1 MTRSLLLVEDDPV
14 EAARLEAALSRKGFR
29 VTPAADGDAAL
40 ALLCAGAFDV
50 VLLDMVVPGLD
61 GMGVLAAMARRGIA
75 VPVVVQVTA
84 AGLDAAADAIRAGAR
99 DFVVKP
105 AGALRLEVAL
115 ANAIALGRLA
125 RTESVPVPVPVPA
138 GPAPGGTIVPFP
150 APARPRVQAAGE
162 AAVARLEDEGHVR
175 RLEQIEA
182 EAIRFA
188 LSLYG
193 GRLAEAA
200 RRLGIGRSTLYRK
213 LAEIESL
220 AVGSDLSMEPEAPR
234 VVAAE

>member
-1 MTRSLLLVEDDPV
+1 MRSLLLVEDDPV
-14 EAARLEAALSRKGFR
+14 EAARLEAALSRKGYR
-29 VTPAADGDAAL
+29 CTLAADGDAAL
-40 ALLCAGAFDV
+40 ARLSAEPFDA

-61 GMGVLAAMARRGIA
+61 GMGVLTAMEKRGMA

-115 ANAIALGRLA
+115 ANAITLA
-125 RTESVPVPVPVPA
+125 RLTGSACAPPE
-138 GPAPGGTIVPFP
+138 PAPSGTVVPFP
-150 APARPRVQAAGE
+150 AATRQRDAAPDLS
-162 AAVARLEDEGHVR
+162 AITRLEDAGHVR

-182 EAIRFA
+182 EAIQFA

-193 GRLAEAA
+193 GRLAETA

-220 AVGSDLSMEPEAPR
+220 AVGCDLPMEPDAPR